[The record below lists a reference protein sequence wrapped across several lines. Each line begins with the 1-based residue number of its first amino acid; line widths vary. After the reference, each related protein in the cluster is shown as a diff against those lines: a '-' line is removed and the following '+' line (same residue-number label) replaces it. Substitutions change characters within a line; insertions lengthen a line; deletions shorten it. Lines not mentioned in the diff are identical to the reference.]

1 MRRKCLVWHLAPAG
15 MQEMVLVTI
24 TTISSS
30 ALGSQR
36 SPRRPLPAGDV
47 RPLLPLA
54 FRTGKA
60 PQPGGDAQR
69 VTFGKSS
76 PAWVGLSPG
85 SLSFS
90 LSHLAAIFQDLLTHS
105 TDVYAILD
113 FVLSKGFQDE

>member
-1 MRRKCLVWHLAPAG
+1 MHRKCLVWHLALAG

-60 PQPGGDAQR
+60 PQPGGGGCSEGD
-69 VTFGKSS
+69 FWEIKSS
-76 PAWVGLSPG
+76 MGGPVPRKSV
-85 SLSFS
+85 
-90 LSHLAAIFQDLLTHS
+90 I
-105 TDVYAILD
+105 
-113 FVLSKGFQDE
+113 